1 MPCIVLPSF
10 RDFLISLP
18 SPPISSL
25 SGFLVYQGVF
35 LSCCCCSVAQS
46 CLFVT
51 LWTAPCQALASLSF
65 TISWSLLKLMSIEL
79 VMPSNH
85 LILCCPLFLLPSNL
99 PASGSFGISQLF
111 ASGAQNIGASAS
123 ASVFPVNIELNSFR
137 IDWFDLFAV
146 QGTLKS
152 PLQHHSSK
160 ASIVRHSALFY
171 CPALTSIHDYWKN
184 HSFDYTNFCW
194 QSNVSAFLICC
205 LGLSLHSSKEQ
216 GSF

>member
-1 MPCIVLPSF
+1 
-10 RDFLISLP
+10 
-18 SPPISSL
+18 
-25 SGFLVYQGVF
+25 
-35 LSCCCCSVAQS
+35 
-46 CLFVT
+46 
-51 LWTAPCQALASLSF
+51 
-65 TISWSLLKLMSIEL
+65 MS
-79 VMPSNH
+79 H
-85 LILCCPLFLLPSNL
+85 
-99 PASGSFGISQLF
+99 LF
-111 ASGAQNIGASAS
+111 ASGSQNIGASAS

-205 LGLSLHSSKEQ
+205 LGWFLKRQRNQRSNCQHPLDHRKSKRVPEKYL
-216 GSF
+216 FLLY